1 MESIHRI
8 GGIHLFGM
16 HELMPRNQQKFV
28 EIIIRKRQDVE
39 FKNTCLNIAGIFN
52 IFHYHSTLIS
62 SNIYLQIIA

>member
-28 EIIIRKRQDVE
+28 EIIVRKRQDVE
-39 FKNTCLNIAGIFN
+39 FRNTCLNIAGIF
-52 IFHYHSTLIS
+52 
-62 SNIYLQIIA
+62 IIIQH

>member
-39 FKNTCLNIAGIFN
+39 FKNTCLNIAGIF
-52 IFHYHSTLIS
+52 
-62 SNIYLQIIA
+62 IIIQH